1 MKSRTVVLGLIAV
14 AAMFVAT
21 EAQAQAGRSRQVAV
35 ALVDTLAQPGLR
47 AEILRFSDRN
57 RPDVILLRRDAAT
70 AENLAAAI
78 VSYRSSVART
88 PSRPGLV
95 GRTAVTNFTANAPAI
110 EALRAS
116 AAEMLAKVRLAPLTR
131 VGNYG
136 QGRWGVFE
144 VRVGG

>member
-14 AAMFVAT
+14 AAMFIGT
-21 EAQAQAGRSRQVAV
+21 ELHAQAGRFRKVAV
-35 ALVDTLAQPGLR
+35 ALVDTLSERGVR
-47 AEILRFSDRN
+47 AEILRFSDPG

-70 AENLAAAI
+70 ADDLAAAI
-78 VSYRSSVART
+78 ASYRSSVART

-95 GRTAVTNFTANAPAI
+95 GRTAVTAFSTNAPATA
-110 EALRAS
+110 ELRSRAE
-116 AAEMLAKVRLAPLTR
+116 EMLAKVRLERVTR

-136 QGRWGVFE
+136 PGRWSTFE